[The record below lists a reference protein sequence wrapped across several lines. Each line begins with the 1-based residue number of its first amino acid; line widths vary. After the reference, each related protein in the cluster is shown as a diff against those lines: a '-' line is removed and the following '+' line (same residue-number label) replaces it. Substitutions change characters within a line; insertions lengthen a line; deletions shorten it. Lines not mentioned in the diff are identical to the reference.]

1 MTKVN
6 AENARIYRF
15 TTSFEGRWSPANE
28 TFPIETEDG
37 QLVGSFLIVE
47 GPAWK
52 CFLSGVGYVESLFLG
67 SETPPYITP
76 VLTEGHPRE
85 VNAGAVEKL
94 IVSAK
99 RLTEES
105 KRINVEE
112 GRDE

>member
-1 MTKVN
+1 MKTVKN
-6 AENARIYRF
+6 EHARIYRF
-15 TTSFEGRWSPANE
+15 TVAFEGRWSPANE
-28 TFPIETEDG
+28 VFPIETEDG
-37 QLVGSFLIVE
+37 QLVGSFVLVE

-76 VLTEGHPRE
+76 FMVEGPTRFDR
-85 VNAGAVEKL
+85 NGVEKL
-94 IVSAK
+94 IVSTK
-99 RLTEES
+99 SLNEES